1 MGKKIFSL
9 APEVDTY
16 SSLMVPNVDITELPA
31 HDCWEALKLKE
42 TTSPIKIE
50 SKQDVSQDLDDDD
63 DDSLPPQTDVADP
76 IYVKQLIEYFSV
88 DTSNQNAYEMRRK
101 ALLKGPTLL
110 HQKYRYGTEV
120 HFYLEELLALLIG
133 LDNHFDDKDFNE
145 LKLNNMVA
153 VIVTNPS
160 ITTFMFN
167 LLLTGDYS
175 LQQRV
180 LILSAT
186 LMAARQLRGFSP
198 TNFRRRRY
206 RNLYIE
212 NTLSWRAV
220 PNTLILL
227 KMKCRKNC

>member
-1 MGKKIFSL
+1 
-9 APEVDTY
+9 
-16 SSLMVPNVDITELPA
+16 
-31 HDCWEALKLKE
+31 
-42 TTSPIKIE
+42 
-50 SKQDVSQDLDDDD
+50 
-63 DDSLPPQTDVADP
+63 
-76 IYVKQLIEYFSV
+76 
-88 DTSNQNAYEMRRK
+88 MRRK

-186 LMAARQLRGFSP
+186 LMAARRLRGFSP

-220 PNTLILL
+220 PNTSILL

>member
-1 MGKKIFSL
+1 
-9 APEVDTY
+9 
-16 SSLMVPNVDITELPA
+16 
-31 HDCWEALKLKE
+31 
-42 TTSPIKIE
+42 
-50 SKQDVSQDLDDDD
+50 
-63 DDSLPPQTDVADP
+63 
-76 IYVKQLIEYFSV
+76 
-88 DTSNQNAYEMRRK
+88 
-101 ALLKGPTLL
+101 
-110 HQKYRYGTEV
+110 
-120 HFYLEELLALLIG
+120 
-133 LDNHFDDKDFNE
+133 
-145 LKLNNMVA
+145 MVA